1 MLVDMGGDAI
11 PDATGEPGDVLAD
24 RTHHFRA
31 PVALLYSALTTD
43 LDAWM
48 RLAPGEIMPTVLDT
62 SPLAR
67 VVWSSFWP
75 VSPDDTVVLDLEPD
89 GEDETTIRLRWV
101 TRQPPDARGVGITRQ
116 RLNRKLGGDLRS
128 IVAKHYWATRQADR

>member
-1 MLVDMGGDAI
+1 MPSQMPRASQ
-11 PDATGEPGDVLAD
+11 ATSSPTGPTTSEPPSSATL
-24 RTHHFRA
+24 
-31 PVALLYSALTTD
+31 ALTTD
-43 LDAWM
+43 LDVWM
-48 RLAPGEIMPTVLDT
+48 RLAPGEMMPTVLDT
-62 SPLAR
+62 SPLAW

-116 RLNRKLGGDLRS
+116 RLNRSLAATSEASWPSTTGL
-128 IVAKHYWATRQADR
+128 TRQADR